1 MPLICSRTSACV
13 LCTCLFSPCFFNVS
27 MSASL
32 VRSMRLWPR
41 GRCCGFHGTW
51 AEQRPGKCSKEW
63 NPSVLYVIVK
73 IFNQC
78 PGLDGRWNEIIQK
91 RQFCSRK
98 CVNLGVSPVWPS
110 TVAASSLRKRKSESE
125 ILTPQTQECSVY
137 MGSFIWHEEK
147 CLLVEFRKPHPT
159 LAHTHP
165 HTHPLKAG
173 KTPTHKSNV

>member
-1 MPLICSRTSACV
+1 MPLICSRTSACM
-13 LCTCLFSPCFFNVS
+13 LCTCLFSLCLFNVS

-32 VRSMRLWPR
+32 VRSKRLWPR

-78 PGLDGRWNEIIQK
+78 PGLDGRWNEIIPK

-98 CVNLGVSPVWPS
+98 CVKLGVSPVWPS
-110 TVAASSLRKRKSESE
+110 TVAASSLRKKKEWVRDTDTTNAGMQRLHGQFYLAWRKMS
-125 ILTPQTQECSVY
+125 
-137 MGSFIWHEEK
+137 
-147 CLLVEFRKPHPT
+147 PHWVQKAT
-159 LAHTHP
+159 SHTRT
-165 HTHPLKAG
+165 HTSTH
-173 KTPTHKSNV
+173 TPT